1 MAAVGDVMTVALELH
16 ANKPRSP
23 VRVNGEGPFDF
34 LIDTGSIFDLVDTE
48 RAAELGIVTAGE
60 YDASGAGEATM
71 NLETADGVRLA
82 LDGLELPPQEV
93 RVAPINEAIGRFEG
107 RRLDGLLGYD
117 FFSRFGVELDY
128 VAGTLAVGREP
139 RGEAVP
145 LPITR
150 RHPFVR
156 AAFSVGGRRFAGE
169 FLVDTGFRSALVLA
183 SPFVAEHGLVGL
195 VGHTIEAT
203 TSVGI
208 GGPTVERVGRIERL
222 ELGPFVLENV
232 VVSLSQARSGTLATH
247 GFGGIV
253 GSEILRRFT
262 GTFDYPQERLLLEHN
277 AHLAEPFE
285 FDLSGLYFVGGDGIQ
300 VFRVLAG
307 SPAAEAGI
315 REGDR
320 VITDVPLDDLRSAFR
335 TQVGTE
341 HTLELER
348 DGRRFTASFRLRR
361 MV

>member
-1 MAAVGDVMTVALELH
+1 MTTISLELH

-23 VRVNGEGPFDF
+23 VHINGKGPFDF
-34 LIDTGSIFDLVDTE
+34 LVDTGSIFDLVDAE
-48 RAAELGIVTAGE
+48 RAAELGIASAGE

-71 NLETADGVRLA
+71 NLETAERVRLG

-93 RVAPINEAIGRFEG
+93 RVAPINATIGRFEG

-117 FFSRFGVELDY
+117 FFSRFAVELDY
-128 VAGTLAVGREP
+128 VACTLSVGREP
-139 RGEAVP
+139 RGEALP
-145 LPITR
+145 LPLVR

-156 AAFSVGGRRFAGE
+156 AGFSVGGRRFEHE
-169 FLVDTGFRSALVLA
+169 FLVDTGFRSAVVVA
-183 SPFVAEHGLVGL
+183 SPFVSDHDLVS
-195 VGHTIEAT
+195 VFDRTIEAT
-203 TSVGI
+203 TGIGI
-208 GGPTVERVGRIERL
+208 GGPTVERVGRVERL
-222 ELGPFVLENV
+222 ELGGFVLEDV
-232 VVSLSQARSGTLATH
+232 VVNLSQARAGTLAAE

-262 GTFDYPQERLLLEHN
+262 ATFDYPRERLLLEPN
-277 AHLAEPFE
+277 AHFEEPFE
-285 FDLSGLYFVGGDGIQ
+285 FDLSGLYFVGGDAIE
-300 VFRVLAG
+300 VFRVVPG

-320 VITDVPLDDLRSAFR
+320 VITDVPLDDLRRALR
-335 TQVGTE
+335 AQAGTE

-348 DGRRFTASFRLRR
+348 EGKRFTATFRLRR